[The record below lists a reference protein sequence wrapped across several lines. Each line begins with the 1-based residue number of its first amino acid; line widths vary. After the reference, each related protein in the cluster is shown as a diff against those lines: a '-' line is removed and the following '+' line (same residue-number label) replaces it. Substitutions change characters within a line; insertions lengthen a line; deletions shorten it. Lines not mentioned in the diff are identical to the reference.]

1 MKHSYTF
8 QLFMT
13 KEEQITML
21 EKSIA
26 DKKKKI
32 KILNLVFNGIKKFQ
46 EEKSQKQ
53 EVLKIKN
60 LEEELGI
67 LNK

>member
-1 MKHSYTF
+1 
-8 QLFMT
+8 
-13 KEEQITML
+13 ML